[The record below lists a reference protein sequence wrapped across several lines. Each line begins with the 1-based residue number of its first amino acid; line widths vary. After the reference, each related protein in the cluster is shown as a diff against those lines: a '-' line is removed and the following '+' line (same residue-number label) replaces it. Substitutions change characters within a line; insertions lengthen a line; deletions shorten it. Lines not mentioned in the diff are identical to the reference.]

1 MRSLLAFLLVVA
13 AALFAPRTA
22 FAQATPSTTAR
33 AASTTPRAEGA
44 EKVEEEAADS
54 PRASMRTFYDLC
66 ERSRFED
73 AARYL
78 DLPPGAQKRGAEV
91 TRKLYVVLTER
102 LAVRPETLS
111 PLADGKGSDGLPA
124 GTEELGKIVDAKE
137 RAIPIRL
144 VKHTARTPDDE
155 PRWVFSQTTVAAVEP
170 LYASL
175 KGRWIRERMPGPLM
189 VPGPL
194 SLYYWQWIALPV
206 LAALC
211 LTIGKVLTWIS
222 GLVIGWLTQKWSF
235 FTRILPRLKRPVTLA
250 WGLVLFALAMPQLG
264 LTVRADELVDRVLK
278 ALGWISFF
286 WALSRA
292 VTVAGDEIGEAE
304 WAKPKP
310 GVRSLTSVG
319 VKLGKVVVGA
329 LALMVGLSEL
339 GYPVTS
345 VIAGLGIGGV
355 ALALAAQK
363 TVENLFGSISIL
375 ADQPFVVGDTIKV
388 DTVEGTVES
397 IGLRSTRMRTADRTL
412 IVIPNGKL
420 ADMRIESLGARE
432 RIRFATKLLVA
443 REATVDQLK
452 AIVDGVK
459 KRLAAHEKVTK
470 DDLSVRLVA
479 LGDHSFDIEVSA
491 MVQTLDLTEFAGIR
505 EALLHAC
512 IEEVQKAGGRL
523 AVPTRRILTSREAE
537 AS

>member
-1 MRSLLAFLLVVA
+1 MAQT
-13 AALFAPRTA
+13 APA
-22 FAQATPSTTAR
+22 PAAR
-33 AASTTPRAEGA
+33 AASVTAV
-44 EKVEEEAADS
+44 EKPEEEAADS
-54 PRASMRTFYDLC
+54 PRVSMRTFYDLC
-66 ERSRFED
+66 ERSRFDD

-78 DLPPGAQKRGAEV
+78 DLPPGAQKRAAEV
-91 TRKLYVVLTER
+91 THKLYVVLTER
-102 LAVRPETLS
+102 LAVKPETLS
-111 PLADGKGSDGLPA
+111 PLADGKPTDGLPP
-124 GTEELGKIVDAKE
+124 GTEELGKILDAKQ
-137 RAIPIRL
+137 RPIPIRL
-144 VKHTARTPDDE
+144 VKHAARSPDDE
-155 PRWVFSQTTVAAVEP
+155 PRWVFSQTTVTAIEP

-175 KGRWIRERMPGPLM
+175 KGRWIRERMPAPLVAQGPLA
-189 VPGPL
+189 
-194 SLYYWQWIALPV
+194 LYYWQWVALPV

-211 LTIGKVLTWIS
+211 LAVGKLLTWVS
-222 GLVIGWLTQKWSF
+222 GLVIGWITQKWSF
-235 FTRILPRLKRPVTLA
+235 FTRVLPRLKRPVTLA

-264 LTVRADELVDRVLK
+264 LTVRADELVDRLLK
-278 ALGWISFF
+278 ALGWLAFF

-292 VTVAGDEIGEAE
+292 VVVAGDEIGEAE

-432 RIRFATKLLVA
+432 RIRFTTKLLVA
-443 REATVDQLK
+443 REATVEQLK
-452 AIVDGVK
+452 AITFGVK
-459 KRLAAHEKVTK
+459 KRLSEQEKVIK
-470 DDLSVRLVA
+470 DDMSVRLVA
-479 LGDHSFDIEVSA
+479 LGDHSYDIEVSA
-491 MVQTLDLTEFAGIR
+491 MVQTLDAVEFAGIR

-512 IEEVQKAGGRL
+512 IEEVQKSGARL
-523 AVPTRRILTSREAE
+523 AVPTRRILTSQVE

>member
-1 MRSLLAFLLVVA
+1 MRSLLALLLVVA
-13 AALFAPRTA
+13 AALFAPRA
-22 FAQATPSTTAR
+22 ALAQAAPATTAR
-33 AASTTPRAEGA
+33 PASTTVRADGA

-111 PLADGKGSDGLPA
+111 PLADGKVTDGLPP

-211 LTIGKVLTWIS
+211 LTIGKVLTWVS

-235 FTRILPRLKRPVTLA
+235 FIRILPRLKRPVTLA

-512 IEEVQKAGGRL
+512 IEEVQKGGGRL